1 MVNRKIFL
9 SGMSILSALILM
21 GAGAYAFFSSSAT
34 SSDNT
39 FASGTLNLFLDDAN
53 ESAADNSVT
62 ISISA
67 SNFAPGASTSGFI
80 SLHNPGTLPIAE
92 VEMTMD
98 TAETLDPS
106 ANSDMRD
113 VLNLTVLL
121 DDTTPD
127 SACSGGTNL
136 TSAIDT
142 QVGNGSGQLT
152 LAESDDGTD
161 QFDAFL
167 TGTGLAASATRN
179 VCFTVTFDSGASNIY
194 QGDAVN
200 TTITFT
206 ANQDVSQ

>member
-1 MVNRKIFL
+1 MINKKIAL
-9 SGMSILSALILM
+9 SLLSIASALVIVG
-21 GAGAYAFFSSSAT
+21 GATFAFFSANAT

-62 ISISA
+62 TSISA
-67 SNFAPGASTSGFI
+67 SDFAPGASTSGFI

-98 TAETLDPS
+98 TAET
-106 ANSDMRD
+106 ANPGADSDMRD

-127 SACSGGTNL
+127 SVCSGGTDL
-136 TSAIDT
+136 TSTIDT
-142 QVGNGSGQLT
+142 QVGNGFGPLT
-152 LAESDDGTD
+152 LAEFDDTSDE
-161 QFDAFL
+161 FDAFL
-167 TGTGLAASATRN
+167 TGTGLASGATRN
-179 VCFTVTFDSGASNIY
+179 VCFTVAFDSGAGNIY

-206 ANQDVSQ
+206 ANQDSSQ